1 MRQSLRHETTE
12 FMGIVRLTK
21 KVRNE
26 PKLQTFA
33 ELALSPGIEVP
44 DDVLR
49 MRAAAKMEPVEEAN
63 KYATDN
69 SLEYS
74 ESIKR
79 SEEHVENLLQ
89 KKRMDE
95 DLYEQFK
102 HLIHK

>member
-1 MRQSLRHETTE
+1 
-12 FMGIVRLTK
+12 MGIVRLTK

-26 PKLQTFA
+26 PKQQTFA

-44 DDVLR
+44 DDVLK
-49 MRAAAKMEPVEEAN
+49 MRAAAKMEPEEESN

-74 ESIKR
+74 ESLKR
-79 SEEHVENLLQ
+79 SEEHVENLLH

-95 DLYEQFK
+95 DLYEQFN